1 MAAPFDANAVSI
13 YGKFSQFE
21 LLTSGSSQP
30 EASASVLRMFASGNG
45 KLYYMPAGAS
55 GSAAKEI
62 ATSAGGLDFDLTQ
75 GAGIA
80 SFTYNGSAAASVAVD
95 INGTTATTTAA
106 DVDEM
111 LIDDGAGGTIRKI
124 TRAN

>member
-45 KLYYMPAGAS
+45 MSEAEILSAMPAS
-55 GSAAKEI
+55 F
-62 ATSAGGLDFDLTQ
+62 ATPIVPDLSREDPLWGRPLPDQ
-75 GAGIA
+75 RLL
-80 SFTYNGSAAASVAVD
+80 V
-95 INGTTATTTAA
+95 TTSR
-106 DVDEM
+106 V
-111 LIDDGAGGTIRKI
+111 G
-124 TRAN
+124 